1 MLLQWPSTD
10 ELIQLAKDNPE
21 ELEALRKRE
30 IESTISRAPDPIQRR
45 LRGLQFRVDAQ
56 RKLCKTPLSSCMAIS
71 QMMIDSFYD
80 LNDSLHSARSNDQP
94 TERSTPQTT
103 NSDNVVPLRSD
114 R

>member
-1 MLLQWPSTD
+1 MLLQWPTTD

-45 LRGLQFRVDAQ
+45 LRGIQFRVDAQ
-56 RKLCKTPLSSCMAIS
+56 RKLCKTPLSSCVAIS

-80 LNDSLHSARSNDQP
+80 LNDSLQSARSA
-94 TERSTPQTT
+94 EHESRSSKNQTT
-103 NSDNVVPLRSD
+103 GDSNVLPFTTD